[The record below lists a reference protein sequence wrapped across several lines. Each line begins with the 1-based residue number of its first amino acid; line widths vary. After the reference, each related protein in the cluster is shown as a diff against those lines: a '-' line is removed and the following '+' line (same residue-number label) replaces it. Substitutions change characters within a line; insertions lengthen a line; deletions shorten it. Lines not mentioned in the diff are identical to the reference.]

1 VACTWFA
8 GKLSVTH
15 ILLVDD
21 SKLQRLA
28 NMRILARAGYDV
40 AVVGDGEEAL
50 ALVAHE
56 CPDLILLDL
65 LLPKMGGVDVLRALK
80 QSARTALIPVIVV
93 SGMSEKNAEK
103 LLKEGAAAYFEKSQ
117 MSGRAYD
124 EQLLEVTRRV
134 LAESP
139 VNH

>member
-1 VACTWFA
+1 M
-8 GKLSVTH
+8 TH

-40 AVVGDGEEAL
+40 AVAGDGEEAL

-80 QSARTALIPVIVV
+80 QSARTALVPVIVV
-93 SGMSEKNAEK
+93 SGMSQKNEEK
-103 LLKEGAAAYFEKSQ
+103 LLKEGAAAYFEKSCL
-117 MSGRAYD
+117 SGRAYD
-124 EQLLEVTRRV
+124 DALVQITRKV